1 MFLTAVSRKG
11 IRAHQ
16 VYRMLGISYKSALF
30 MVHRLREAMR
40 VGGPL
45 APMGEDGNAVEVDK
59 TFFGRMEGK
68 KKGHAGHA
76 HKNTVLSL
84 LDRDSGQV
92 RSFHVSSTSA
102 VPFRW
107 FAPIWAK
114 EAHR

>member
-45 APMGEDGNAVEVDK
+45 APMGEDGNAVEVEE